1 MGGMCST
8 EGGPPLIQA
17 ARDNDIEEVKKL
29 LASGVD
35 INDTDEV
42 SARACLCRHGVS
54 ASRG

>member
-17 ARDNDIEEVKKL
+17 ARDNDIEEVKRL